1 MEDPIVETE
10 RLRLRPFRAADAPL
24 LLELLNDPL
33 WLRFIGDRNV
43 RTLDDA
49 LGYVGKL
56 EASYARHGFG
66 LYRVERKADGEA
78 LGMCGLVK
86 RDTLPDPDLG
96 FAFLERHR
104 GAGYAEEA
112 ARGTLDHARR
122 DLGLERI
129 AAIATPDNERSVRL
143 LERLGFARAGTTA
156 VSGNGKD
163 TVEIWA
169 IRFRRPST
177 GRP

>member
-1 MEDPIVETE
+1 MRCRSSSDPVYRPLESAAMEDPIVETE

-86 RDTLPDPDLG
+86 RDTLPDP
-96 FAFLERHR
+96 
-104 GAGYAEEA
+104 
-112 ARGTLDHARR
+112 
-122 DLGLERI
+122 
-129 AAIATPDNERSVRL
+129 
-143 LERLGFARAGTTA
+143 
-156 VSGNGKD
+156 
-163 TVEIWA
+163 
-169 IRFRRPST
+169 
-177 GRP
+177 